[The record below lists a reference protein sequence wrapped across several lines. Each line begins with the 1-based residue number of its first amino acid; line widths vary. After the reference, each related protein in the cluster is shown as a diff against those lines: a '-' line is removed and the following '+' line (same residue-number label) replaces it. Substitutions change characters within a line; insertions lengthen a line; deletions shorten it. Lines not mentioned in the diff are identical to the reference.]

1 MFQEGAAGI
10 TSGWG
15 GHGPGRPTVGRNST
29 WNKFAVAAVALIT
42 LVYLFGPREAPTVL
56 EYLMYALAF
65 PLQRVCSLNFFSP
78 QASIDDYYDVITSP
92 HDDSHHP
99 TPPDN
104 VGQVTDQEHPPP
116 TKPDTNI
123 DDNNVSTSKPP
134 TSPADEDRSLDHT
147 LQTEPSPRAIRADDR
162 RRDRGLGHSY
172 LQV

>member
-1 MFQEGAAGI
+1 
-10 TSGWG
+10 
-15 GHGPGRPTVGRNST
+15 
-29 WNKFAVAAVALIT
+29 
-42 LVYLFGPREAPTVL
+42 
-56 EYLMYALAF
+56 MYALAF

-147 LQTEPSPRAIRADDR
+147 LQTEPSPRTIFP
-162 RRDRGLGHSY
+162 SY
-172 LQV
+172 NTR